1 MWSNS
6 FKKKTNV
13 NKSDNCKKPINIIC
27 TYKLF
32 CLKYFFLSIFLK
44 GQFKLR
50 RNRMSI
56 FVMTLGNGARTY
68 LFSQFLHISRHMWV
82 ALKNI
87 SKKLYILILKYIC
100 YFFLFITDTTKI
112 SDSSLTLKKTEGLKL
127 FSL

>member
-1 MWSNS
+1 MVQFLQKN
-6 FKKKTNV
+6 KTNV
-13 NKSDNCKKPINIIC
+13 NKSDNCKKPINLIC
-27 TYKLF
+27 TNKLF

-87 SKKLYILILKYIC
+87 SKKLYVLILKYIC
-100 YFFLFITDTTKI
+100 YFFLFIADTTKI
-112 SDSSLTLKKTEGLKL
+112 SESSLTLKKN
-127 FSL
+127 

>member
-6 FKKKTNV
+6 FKKTKNKCQQIRQLQKTHKFNL
-13 NKSDNCKKPINIIC
+13 
-27 TYKLF
+27 YKLF

-100 YFFLFITDTTKI
+100 YFFLFIADTTKI

>member
-6 FKKKTNV
+6 FKKTNV
-13 NKSDNCKKPINIIC
+13 NKSDNCKKPINLIC
-27 TYKLF
+27 TNYFVSNIFF
-32 CLKYFFLSIFLK
+32 CQFLFFLK
-44 GQFKLR
+44 RQFKLR

-112 SDSSLTLKKTEGLKL
+112 SDSSLTLKKIEGLKL